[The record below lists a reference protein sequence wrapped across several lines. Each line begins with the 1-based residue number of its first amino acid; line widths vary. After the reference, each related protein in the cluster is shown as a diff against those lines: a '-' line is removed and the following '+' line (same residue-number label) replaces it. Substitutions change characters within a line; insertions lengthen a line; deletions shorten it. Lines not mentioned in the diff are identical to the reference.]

1 MQSRKIVMMNIFAG
15 QEQRHRHTE
24 QTLHTV
30 GDGGG
35 GAN

>member
-15 QEQRHRHTE
+15 QEQRHRE